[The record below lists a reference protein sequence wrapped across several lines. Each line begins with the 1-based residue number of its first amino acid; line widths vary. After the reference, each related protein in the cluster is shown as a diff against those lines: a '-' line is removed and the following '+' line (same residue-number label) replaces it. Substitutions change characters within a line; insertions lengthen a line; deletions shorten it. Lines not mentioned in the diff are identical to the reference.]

1 MPENVLEI
9 SNLSKRFRLGKL
21 SAFSLRKDLYHWMRN
36 KAGKTD
42 VDSNHPDYFWAL
54 KNIDFS
60 VKEGEVLGIIGN
72 NGSGK
77 STLLKIISRIV
88 HPTTGKIK
96 GRGKVSSILE
106 IGTGFHQEL
115 TGRENIFMSGYTL
128 GMTKREII
136 NKFDEIISFSGV
148 EDFLD
153 TPVKRYSSGMYV
165 RLAFS
170 VAAHLEPDILI
181 IDEVLAVGDL
191 DFQQK
196 CLGKIKEVSEGKG
209 RTILFV
215 SHNMQ
220 AIHNLCTRVMRLDKG
235 ILQEA
240 GLPGEVVSHYISQNK
255 KEAFQSWED
264 FESAPG
270 NEMLRLKS
278 VSAKVAPGSMDPY
291 ISVRTPVAL
300 HFEFWSQLDSGMV
313 NINIRLLTMFGEVVF
328 DLGSPLVKAGKG
340 IMVLDAVIPAHFLN
354 DKTYSISLAIIRDGN
369 TNVGEFQNC
378 LGFEVEDVREGM
390 HYFGVWP
397 GITRPMID
405 SALYMKTGAQ

>member
-1 MPENVLEI
+1 MAATVLEI
-9 SNLSKRFRLGKL
+9 SKLSKKFRIGQL
-21 SAFSLRKDLYHWMRN
+21 SAFSLRKDLHHWI
-36 KAGKTD
+36 
-42 VDSNHPDYFWAL
+42 SNGSRKENDHPDYFWAL
-54 KNIDFS
+54 KDIDLS
-60 VKEGEVLGIIGN
+60 VEEGEVLGIIGN

-88 HPTTGKIK
+88 HPTYGTVR
-96 GRGKVSSILE
+96 GRGKISSILE

-128 GMTKREII
+128 GMTKKEII
-136 NKFDEIISFSGV
+136 RKFDEIISFSGV
-148 EDFLD
+148 EAFLD

-196 CLGKIKEVSEGKG
+196 CLGKIREVSENKG

-220 AIHNLCTRVMRLDKG
+220 AIHNLCSKVMRLEKG
-235 ILQEA
+235 LATEIGDPSA
-240 GLPGEVVSHYISQNK
+240 VVSHYISQNK
-255 KEAFQSWED
+255 KEASQSWD
-264 FESAPG
+264 HPGSAPG
-270 NEMLRLKS
+270 NEWIRLKS
-278 VSAKVAPGSMDPY
+278 VSAKVAPGSIDPY

-300 HFEFWSQLDSGMV
+300 HFQFWSDLYEGMV

-328 DLGSPLVKAGKG
+328 DLGSPLVQAQKG
-340 IMVLDAVIPAHFLN
+340 IMKLDALIPGHFLN
-354 DKTYSISLAIIRDGN
+354 DKSYSISLAIIRNGN
-369 TNVGEFQNC
+369 TNICEFNNC
-378 LGFEVEDVREGM
+378 LGFEVEDIREGM

-397 GITRPMID
+397 GITRPKIE
-405 SALYMKTGAQ
+405 STLYIEPAE